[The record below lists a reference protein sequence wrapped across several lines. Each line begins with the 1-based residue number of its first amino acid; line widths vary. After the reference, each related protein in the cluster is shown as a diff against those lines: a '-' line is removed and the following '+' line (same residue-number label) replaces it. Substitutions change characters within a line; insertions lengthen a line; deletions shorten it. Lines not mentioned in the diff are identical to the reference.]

1 MFTSASEPTQPS
13 SKRKTET
20 MDNINIFEY
29 ATRTN
34 LRYPSTRGEL
44 STEMLWEVPLLA
56 KEPEKDKFSLGEIAK
71 ACSKALR
78 QVAEE
83 ESFVAMEQT
92 AEHTRLEMR
101 LAVVKRVIEVKVE
114 EQKLAATRL
123 ENKAKK
129 VQLLAILA
137 EKQAS
142 KLSQLSEKAL
152 KEQIL
157 ALEV

>member
-1 MFTSASEPTQPS
+1 
-13 SKRKTET
+13 
-20 MDNINIFEY
+20 MDNINLFEY

-34 LRYPSTRGEL
+34 LRYPSTRGGL
-44 STEMLWEVPLLA
+44 TTEMLWEVPLHA
-56 KEPEKDKFSLGEIAK
+56 KDEKEDFSLGAIAE
-71 ACSKALR
+71 ACNDALTR
-78 QVAEE
+78 ATK
-83 ESFVAMEQT
+83 ESFVATERTDEQ
-92 AEHTRLEMR
+92 TRLEAR
-101 LAVVKRVIEVKVE
+101 LNVVKRVIEVKVA

-129 VQLLAILA
+129 AQLLAILA